1 MASEELLSR
10 IGSQT
15 EETEFYMPM
24 PKGYRRGHHKF
35 VVVVGT
41 VMSGLGKGIFSS
53 SLAKLLQ
60 DKGLKVAPIKME
72 GYLNIDSGTLNPY
85 RHGEVFVL
93 DDGMET
99 DMDLG
104 TYERLLDQDLSAA
117 NFTTNGQI
125 LSGVLKKEREGG
137 YLGRD
142 VQVIPHVTGEVKLR
156 LRELAAKSNA
166 DVVFIEVGGTV
177 GDYENAFY
185 LEACRQL
192 AYEEGEGSVIFV
204 ALTQVL
210 EPGTLGEQKSKAAQL
225 GIKRLMEVGIMPHL
239 IACRAA
245 NEVKDKVR
253 EKISMYTNV
262 PMKRVVSMHD
272 VESIYLIPELLRE
285 VGLDRE
291 VLTLLEL
298 HGRVDQRKEDKARS
312 KWSWFTD
319 RIGKAEKS
327 ITISVTGKY
336 TALRDAY
343 ASIIKASEHCGVHLG
358 VNVNLEWL
366 DTSEIDASNV
376 AQRLR
381 HSDGIIVPGGFGV
394 RGTEG
399 KIECIKYARE
409 NALPYLGLCLGFQ
422 MAVIE
427 FARNVCGISGANS
440 SEFDAQCTNCVIDIL
455 PEQKK
460 IEGLGGNMR
469 LGGKDVELKPG
480 TIAAKLFNDA
490 KSIRLRFRHRY
501 EVDPR
506 FIPTLEEH
514 GMIFSGKHPKQ
525 PIMQVLELP
534 ANVHPYFVGT
544 QAHPELTSRPLRPS
558 PLFTGMVKAAI
569 VHAEN
574 RKKPV
579 EATA

>member
-1 MASEELLSR
+1 MSNEELLAK
-10 IGSQT
+10 IGQTT
-15 EETEFYMPM
+15 EETEFYTPM
-24 PKGYRRGHHKF
+24 PAGYRTGHHKY

-53 SLAKLLQ
+53 SLAKLLK
-60 DKGLKVAPIKME
+60 DKGLRVAPIKME

-125 LSGVLKKEREGG
+125 LSAVLKKEREGG

-142 VQVIPHVTGEVKLR
+142 VQVIPHVTGEVKLK
-156 LRELAAKSNA
+156 LRELAARSKA
-166 DVVFIEVGGTV
+166 DVIFIEVGGTV

-239 IACRAA
+239 IACRAQ
-245 NEVKDKVR
+245 NPVKEKVR

-262 PMKRVVSMHD
+262 PMRRVFSMHD
-272 VESIYLIPELLRE
+272 VDSIYLIPEMMRDA
-285 VGLDRE
+285 GLDRE

-298 HGRVDQRKEDKARS
+298 HDRVDQRYEDKARV
-312 KWSWFTD
+312 KWRHFID
-319 RIGKAEKS
+319 RIGKGS
-327 ITISVTGKY
+327 RDVTIAVTGKY

-343 ASIIKASEHCGVHLG
+343 ASVIKAIEHCGVHLG
-358 VNVNLEWL
+358 VNVHLNWL
-366 DTSEIDASNV
+366 DTTALESGNV
-376 AQRLR
+376 DKRLQDC
-381 HSDGIIVPGGFGV
+381 HGIIVPGGFGV

-399 KIECIKYARE
+399 KIDCIRYARE
-409 NALPYLGLCLGFQ
+409 NKVAYLGLCLGFQ

-427 FARNVCGISGANS
+427 YARNVCGIADANS
-440 SEFDAQCTNCVIDIL
+440 SEFDPRCRNPVIDIL
-455 PEQKK
+455 PDQKK

-480 TIAAKLFNDA
+480 TLVSRLFDNA
-490 KSIRLRFRHRY
+490 PHIRLRFRHRY

-506 FIPTLEEH
+506 FIATLEDH
-514 GMIFSGKHPKQ
+514 GLIFSGKHPSQ

-534 ANVHPYFVGT
+534 QDVHPYFIGT
-544 QAHPELTSRPLRPS
+544 QAHPELTSRPLRPNPFFMGLIRQAMKYAELGS
-558 PLFTGMVKAAI
+558 PQPQAV
-569 VHAEN
+569 
-574 RKKPV
+574 
-579 EATA
+579 